1 MNTLETFLSIFKK
14 RNIKL
19 SPNKLIEKFQ
29 RLYVEDGCHFF
40 ILEPDF
46 IEEYMFRSEYGYGRW
61 EEDEYME
68 SLNSYRRTYRKDI

>member
-1 MNTLETFLSIFKK
+1 MVTLETFLSIFKK

-19 SPNKLIEKFQ
+19 SPDKLIEKFQ
-29 RLYVEDGCHFF
+29 RLYVEESYHFF

-61 EEDEYME
+61 EEDKYEK
-68 SLNSYRRTYRKDI
+68 SLNSYHRAYPKDI